1 MKITRNKLLVVLAAL
16 AMIAAACSPSEGDG
30 SDTTAAT
37 GDDATTTAAPDTSEA
52 PDTTMADDGD
62 DGDGDMSMPGEG
74 VTITQGRADWS
85 TGYFQAYVYHN
96 ILEELGYDV
105 TDPAE
110 LELGPS
116 LAYLGMAQGDFDFWV
131 NSWIPGHLSW
141 LAPEMP
147 DGSVVGDHL
156 TVYGPTPAAAG
167 DFAGAFKEAP
177 GEMVAGGLQGFLIT
191 KSFAEEFD
199 IKTMDDLNN
208 NPDAIAA
215 LDAVDPEPDNG
226 MATIYGCQESFT
238 CDNIITS
245 QIAYGNGEEPWDNI
259 EQAIAGYEAMA
270 AEAVDKANSDVPM
283 VIYTWTPSAYITEL
297 IPGDNV
303 LWLGVE
309 AVLDDSNP
317 TGQEGGEQHDQR
329 PGTANIGP
337 EQCPQAEDLGTCQLG
352 WIAADILVTANSEF
366 AEANPAADKIFE
378 LVQLSVLDVS
388 LANVEQAA
396 GADTNEAI
404 QELAAGW
411 IAENRDTVDGWLE
424 EARAAAG

>member
-1 MKITRNKLLVVLAAL
+1 MKVTRNKLLVVLAAL
-16 AMIAAACSPSEGDG
+16 AMIAAACSPSEGSG
-30 SDTTAAT
+30 
-37 GDDATTTAAPDTSEA
+37 TTAAPGDDGATTEAPDATDA
-52 PDTTMADDGD
+52 PDTTDDGGD
-62 DGDGDMSMPGEG
+62 DAGDMSMPGEG

-141 LAPEMP
+141 LAPELP
-147 DGSVVGDHL
+147 DGSLVGDHL
-156 TVYGPTPAAAG
+156 TIYGPTPTAAG
-167 DFAGAFKEAP
+167 DFAGVFADAP

-191 KSFAEEFD
+191 KSFAEEWD

-208 NPDAIAA
+208 NPDAVAA
-215 LDAVDPEPDNG
+215 FNETDPDPSDG
-226 MATIYGCQESFT
+226 VATIYGGQESFT
-238 CDNIITS
+238 CDNIIEN
-245 QIAYGNGEEPWDNI
+245 QIAFGNGEEPWENI
-259 EQAIAGYEAMA
+259 TQAIAGYDAMA
-270 AEAVDKANSDVPM
+270 AEAVAKANDDIPM
-283 VIYTWTPSAYITEL
+283 VIYTWTPSAYITKL

-317 TGQEGGEQHDQR
+317 TGQEGGESHDQR

-337 EQCPQAEDLGTCQLG
+337 EQCPQAADLGTCQLG

-366 AEANPAADKIFE
+366 ADANPAAAKIFE

-404 QELAAGW
+404 LGLADGW
-411 IAENRDTVDGWLE
+411 IAENRDLVDGWLE